1 MLYPSAPLMHPG
13 FVVPPAPR
21 LNSHNLGRGFIQTK
35 RYQIRATADN
45 PAQTD
50 VLVQLAHAVRT
61 WQCRT
66 KSPSNWLPT
75 DSLTRR
81 CDVARELQLSYLIR
95 KAGGYRQVQN
105 LLNLRP
111 ATSSTRTYQINELEE
126 MAALLRS
133 LSQQNGLPPLEE
145 YFPSR
150 GQIRQ
155 MSPTLANRIASF
167 PGRSGYGRLVE
178 YVKDGVQTS
187 SSTHNLSQRDINR
200 GEPREWGFW
209 TSTDLILQRLA
220 TFQSHSRVLP
230 RLCSL
235 PNSISCAIQRQG
247 GAASFAQKHNL
258 ILEKDYEKMLRLSR
272 VVRWLAD
279 AVEEDYPA
287 NLPYGERIRI
297 QGETPPAF
305 PNSNYVRECGM
316 ELNIQRCGGR
326 RSLALRLGFAS
337 EYAIKG
343 LRMGPMSVRFA
354 ADLLNFAVD
363 TVIVSK
369 DGSIQ
374 LPSVES
380 LREAGKLH
388 LVEGIQLFG
397 GEDTVG
403 RRLGLAT

>member
-1 MLYPSAPLMHPG
+1 MHQG
-13 FVVPPAPR
+13 FVLPPASR
-21 LNSHNLGRGFIQTK
+21 LNSYSLRRGFVQTK
-35 RYQIRATADN
+35 RYQIRATSDN
-45 PAQTD
+45 PAHTD
-50 VLVQLAHAVRT
+50 VLVQLANAVRA

-66 KSPSNWLPT
+66 KSPSTWLPT

-81 CDVARELQLSYLIR
+81 CDVARELQLSYLIK

-111 ATSSTRTYQINELEE
+111 ATSSTQTYQINELEE
-126 MAALLRS
+126 MAILLRS

-150 GQIRQ
+150 RQIRQ

-167 PGRSGYGRLVE
+167 PGRGGYGRLLE
-178 YVKDGVQTS
+178 YVKDGIHPSTS
-187 SSTHNLSQRDINR
+187 TQNVSQWSTDR
-200 GEPREWGFW
+200 GELREWGVW
-209 TSTDLILQRLA
+209 TSKELILERLA

-235 PNSISCAIQRQG
+235 PSSISCAVQRQG
-247 GAASFAQKHNL
+247 GAALFAQQHNL
-258 ILEKDYEKMLRLSR
+258 ILEKDFEKMSRLST
-272 VVRWLAD
+272 VVRWLSD
-279 AVEEDYPA
+279 VVEEDYPA
-287 NLPYGERIRI
+287 HLPYGDRIRL
-297 QGETPPAF
+297 QAETPPTF
-305 PNSNYVRECGM
+305 PSSNYVRKCGM
-316 ELNIQRCGGR
+316 EVNIQRCGGR

-343 LRMGPMSVRFA
+343 LRMGPLSVRFA
-354 ADLLNFAVD
+354 ADLLDFAMD

-369 DGSIQ
+369 DGSIAI
-374 LPSVES
+374 PSADY
-380 LREAGKLH
+380 LREAGKSH
-388 LVEGIQLFG
+388 LVDGIQLFG